1 MQLGKVMSNE
11 IVKVGPDIR
20 TGDEFKPLKE
30 FNIHCPTHV
39 FVIDIKNDDVVIRH
53 GQFDYANF
61 EHRKWLGKLT
71 FWALSNG
78 YSIETV
84 AKKDVEPEWNE

>member
-1 MQLGKVMSNE
+1 MSNDL
-11 IVKVGPDIR
+11 IIIGPDIR
-20 TGDEFKPLKE
+20 SGDEFKPLKE
-30 FNIHCPTHV
+30 FNTHFPAYV
-39 FVIDIKNDDVVIRH
+39 FVLDIKQDNTIIKQ
-53 GQFDYANF
+53 GEFDYANF

-84 AKKDVEPEWNE
+84 AKKDVEPGMID

>member
-1 MQLGKVMSNE
+1 MSDE
-11 IVKVGPDIR
+11 VIKVGPNIR

-30 FNIHCPTHV
+30 FNTHFPAHV
-39 FVIDIKNDDVVIRH
+39 FVLDLKDDRVVIKH

-61 EHRKWLGKLT
+61 DDRKWLGKLT
-71 FWALSNG
+71 FWALSQG

-84 AKKDVEPEWNE
+84 AAKDVEPEWKE